1 MMMFRSTAA
10 AVVSAVVLLAG
21 AAVAVVS
28 SQSSGTAGKPAAGKA
43 VAGKPTVAVFKSPTC
58 GCCTKWNE
66 HMTAAGYAVTSRDM
80 PDVSAIKDEH
90 RIPSNLRSCHTALV
104 GGYVVE
110 GHVPADVVARLL
122 AEKPAG
128 VIGIAVPG
136 MPAGSP
142 GMESPDG
149 FKAPYQVLAFTKDGQ
164 SRVYASK

>member
-1 MMMFRSTAA
+1 MFRSAAA
-10 AVVSAVVLLAG
+10 AVASAVVLIAG

-28 SQSSGTAGKPAAGKA
+28 SQSGKA
-43 VAGKPTVAVFKSPTC
+43 VTGKQTVAVFKSPTC
-58 GCCTKWNE
+58 GCCAKWNE
-66 HMTAAGYAVTSRDM
+66 HMTAAGYAVTSRDLQ
-80 PDVSAIKDEH
+80 DVGPIKDEH
-90 RIPSNLRSCHTALV
+90 RIPANLRSCHTALV

-110 GHVPADVVARLL
+110 GHVPADVVAKLL

-128 VIGIAVPG
+128 VVGIAVPG